1 MNISIIRSNEVNI
14 IDDFIIQTTSGLY
27 CKYGDFHIDPKMPVT
42 CAIIS
47 HAHADH
53 ACPGNLEVYCTPA
66 TQAIMESR
74 YGGQA
79 SFRFIPKAFYQ
90 EFFVNDV
97 QIQLFSAGHVLGS
110 AQILMVYKGVRY
122 LYTGD
127 YKIQEDATCEPI
139 DYVKANVLI
148 TESTF
153 ANPEINHPNPETE
166 IRKLCGISYNILLG
180 AYPLGKAQRIN
191 QLINTHCPDKIVL
204 LHHSIMRIHKVYEQ
218 FGINKLIYKAYDRKI
233 MKQNRFK
240 EFVYIVPPIT
250 FNSSIR
256 KGDMVKV
263 FASGWEYLQRNNKV
277 SLYISDHVDWN
288 DILDYIKYVEPQEI
302 WTIHGDGHKL
312 ADYYKDRIP
321 VKKLG

>member
-1 MNISIIRSNEVNI
+1 VNKI
-14 IDDFIIQTTSGLY
+14 LDDFLILTSSGLY
-27 CKYGDFHIDPKMPVT
+27 CKYGDFHIDPKVPVA
-42 CAIIS
+42 CALIS

-53 ACPGNLEVYCTPA
+53 ACPGNLMVYGTLI
-66 TQAIMESR
+66 TQAIMVSR
-74 YGGQA
+74 YGSRA
-79 SFRFIPKAFYQ
+79 FISFIPKDFYQ
-90 EFFVNDV
+90 EFFIKDV

-127 YKIQEDATCEPI
+127 YKLQDDATCDPI

-153 ANPEINHPNPETE
+153 ANPAINHPDPEDE
-166 IRKLCGISYNILLG
+166 IRKLCGVSYNILLG

-191 QLINTHCPDKIVL
+191 SLINTYCPNKVVL

-218 FGINKLIYKAYDRKI
+218 FGVNKLIYMPFDRKI
-233 MKQNRFK
+233 MKRSSLQ
-240 EFVYIVPPIT
+240 EFVYIVPPLT
-250 FNSSIR
+250 FNSSLRI
-256 KGDMVKV
+256 DNMVNV
-263 FASGWEYLQRNNKV
+263 FASGWEYLQRNNNM

-288 DILDYIKYVEPQEI
+288 DILEYIKYVEPSEI

-312 ADYYKDRIP
+312 ADHYRGMIP
-321 VKKLG
+321 VKKLE